1 VDVGH
6 QLIGRHGDVCAAL
19 DDHTIIAHA
28 PIPQARKAKQLLI
41 GESDQIR
48 RLATSSV
55 EVPLVKA

>member
-1 VDVGH
+1 
-6 QLIGRHGDVCAAL
+6 VCAAL